1 MHEVPEEVVKFNA
14 EDPDFEMTCPLCEN
28 KIDLEK
34 GVWHC
39 GNEDPH
45 CQRSE
50 GASFCTDCHP
60 YLEPEL
66 DEDGNVIKRSALGMI
81 PEGEEMEGDEDRES
95 PDKEQAEGDSDLER
109 VGDNEGEDPPL
120 DE

>member
-1 MHEVPEEVVKFNA
+1 MHEIPEGITA
-14 EDPDFEMTCPLCEN
+14 EEMTCPLCEN

-39 GNEDPH
+39 GNEDPDCH
-45 CQRSE
+45 TTTSA
-50 GASFCTDCHP
+50 GFCTDCHP
-60 YLEPEL
+60 YQEPEL

-95 PDKEQAEGDSDLER
+95 PDKEEKPEGDSDLER
-109 VGDNEGEDPPL
+109 GGDDEGFDHA
-120 DE
+120 